1 MSKKITVGI
10 DVGATRIKMA
20 LVDKRGK
27 LSFRR
32 EIDTP
37 LDTNKVYLINS
48 IVNNVREI
56 IAESK
61 AKKRDILGI
70 GIGVPGPVDSK
81 KGLVRYFP
89 NIKGWKNTPL
99 KSILERRLG
108 LKVAL
113 DNDVNAMTIGE
124 YMFGAGKGVKN
135 LICLT
140 LGTGVGGGIIIN
152 GKIYRGSTMA
162 AGEIGHVPINEKG
175 PRCNCRGIACLERY
189 IGNRY
194 ILQRAKD
201 AFGKTITLERLSA
214 LGRKGNKKA
223 LKIWKDVGK
232 YLAIALT
239 GAVNLL
245 NPDMVI
251 IGGGVSNAGSL
262 ILGPLKKEVASR
274 AMKDQALH
282 VKIVRAKLGDN
293 AGIIGASLLI
303 QN

>member
-1 MSKKITVGI
+1 MSSKLTVGI

-20 LVDKRGK
+20 LVDRRGS

-37 LDTNKVYLINS
+37 LNTNKVYLINS
-48 IVNNVREI
+48 VVNNVGEI

-61 AKKRDILGI
+61 AKKKDILGI

-99 KSILERRLG
+99 KSILEKRLG
-108 LKVAL
+108 LKTAL

-124 YMFGAGKGVKN
+124 YMFGAGKGAKN

-162 AGEIGHVPINEKG
+162 AGEIGHIPINEKG

-201 AFGKTITLERLSA
+201 IFGKTITLERLSK

-223 LKIWKDVGK
+223 LKIWEDVGK
-232 YLAIALT
+232 YLAIALI
-239 GAVNLL
+239 GVVNLL
-245 NPDMVI
+245 NPDMII
-251 IGGGVSNAGSL
+251 IGGGVSNAGNL
-262 ILGPLKKEVASR
+262 ILGPLRKEVGSR

-303 QN
+303 QY